1 MGAQNVIQCH
11 QVSSNLKKMEE
22 NMQKEAKILI
32 KRPKMNLKPGRNCF
46 KRVVGSK

>member
-11 QVSSNLKKMEE
+11 QVPSNFKKLTE
-22 NMQKEAKILI
+22 NLQKEAKILS
-32 KRPKMNLKPGRNCF
+32 KMPKMNLKPGRHCF